1 MKFIYMIISTRKQ
14 DWGKYM
20 YKKSVQGCLKH
31 LDFMILD
38 VVCLWISFM
47 LTFGMRHGLLNVFA
61 NSLYCDA
68 MWSLAFTGIVVILFL
83 HFLNNVFKRGFCRGF
98 TATVKQIS
106 LITLC
111 SVVHLFT
118 FRSVFKNAEDYPVLR
133 HLLC

>member
-1 MKFIYMIISTRKQ
+1 MIDTRKQ

-31 LDFMILD
+31 LGFIILD
-38 VVCLWISFM
+38 VVCLWISFT

-68 MWSLAFTGIVVILFL
+68 MWSFTLKGIVVILFL
-83 HFLNNVFKRGFCRGF
+83 HFLNNVFKRGFCREF

>member
-1 MKFIYMIISTRKQ
+1 
-14 DWGKYM
+14 M
-20 YKKSVQGCLKH
+20 YKKRLKH
-31 LDFMILD
+31 LDFIILD

-68 MWSLAFTGIVVILFL
+68 MWSLTLTGIVVILLL
-83 HFLNNVFKRGFCRGF
+83 HFLNNVFKRGFCKGF

-106 LITLC
+106 PIILC

-118 FRSVFKNAEDYPVLR
+118 FKSVFKNAEGYPVLR
-133 HLLC
+133 YLLC

>member
-1 MKFIYMIISTRKQ
+1 
-14 DWGKYM
+14 M

-38 VVCLWISFM
+38 VVCLWISFT

-61 NSLYCDA
+61 NSLCCDA

-83 HFLNNVFKRGFCRGF
+83 HFLNNVFKRGFCREF

-118 FRSVFKNAEDYPVLR
+118 FKSVFKNAEDYPVLR